1 MISTIMFLEE
11 GRKLSSL
18 ASPIL
23 QAKGFR
29 IIDAASGLEAFELLG
44 DARPDLVI
52 VDDKLPDT
60 DGVSW
65 IATMRSSGN
74 KAKVAFISSQ
84 WRDQNSYNRL
94 TRDYQVLLVLHKP
107 INASV
112 FCEQIDAICEGEI
125 RQLKNAAAHAGLNS
139 KIDNLLNEY
148 VAQLPKLVSEL
159 KRLLFAART
168 GGQLDVWALKE
179 AYNYAHRLTGT
190 AGSYGLLA
198 IGELT
203 GLLEMRLS
211 YLQTNGATESSHRI
225 DEIWD
230 ECFELVEKVSS
241 EIADVTKA
249 RVQNQSA
256 KTQAQI
262 KLIDAR
268 ATGAVLSEDSRLK
281 ATQARGSEPA
291 NGKTEQPATQNG
303 DGQKTTNANNS
314 KVIPAIQG
322 PAAVKMPKLLVI
334 DQDEAFLD
342 LIEEFGKTRLVQ
354 ILRAH
359 TGEEALK
366 IAREQGVDAA
376 LMDVQLGG
384 NDISFDLAHKLRE
397 LPEHE
402 KLPLAFVSGRA
413 HIYNRVAA
421 ANAGA
426 CLYLNKPLSAAD
438 LEAAFM
444 QLLADRVSDR
454 PRVLVV
460 DDDEEFSNLVAELL
474 KTADMNVATLNDPV
488 RILEVLPEIEP
499 DVLILDVMMPGVS
512 GFDVCRM
519 LRTVP
524 RWQQL
529 PIIFLTAQTSMESR
543 VMVYKCGGDD
553 YLHKHCADNEFISR
567 VQIRIDRAR
576 LFNEKAYKDN
586 VTGLFSRRAALEQL
600 NRMIAAAHKL
610 KFSVSICMFDVENL
624 KTINETYGYHAGDTV
639 IGSIGLMLSR
649 RFNIEDLRGR
659 WGGDE
664 FILALHATDAE
675 DAQKSVDSFLKEFKL
690 IEFHSDEGSFS
701 VSMNA
706 GVSTYPADGATA
718 YDLIRV
724 ADSRLAIAKK
734 TDQPVLSS
742 KT

>member
-1 MISTIMFLEE
+1 MFLEE